1 MLYYITI
8 MKKTKTKSAPHPD
21 PFAQLLGYHLRRLS
35 VLVMNDLTQ
44 ALAPLGLKP
53 ADASVLFAIEAH
65 ADITQSNIG
74 RLLGIRR
81 ANMTP
86 LIAALERRGLV
97 ERKPVDGRSQGLG
110 LAAKGQVICRQ
121 AHNITRQHEERLFGS
136 IPAAQRRRLI
146 AQLRALWQ
154 SQAY

>member
-1 MLYYITI
+1 MLYHITI
-8 MKKTKTKSAPHPD
+8 MKKTKSKSGPHSD

-35 VLVMNDLTQ
+35 VLAMNDLTQ

-53 ADASVLFAIEAH
+53 ADASVLFAVAAH
-65 ADITQSNIG
+65 ADITQSDIG

-97 ERKPVDGRSQGLG
+97 DRKPVDGRSQGLG
-110 LAAKGQVICRQ
+110 LAAKGQAICRQ
-121 AHNITRQHEERLFGS
+121 AQSITRRHEERLFGS
-136 IPAAQRRRLI
+136 IPVAERGRLI

-154 SQAY
+154 SPAH